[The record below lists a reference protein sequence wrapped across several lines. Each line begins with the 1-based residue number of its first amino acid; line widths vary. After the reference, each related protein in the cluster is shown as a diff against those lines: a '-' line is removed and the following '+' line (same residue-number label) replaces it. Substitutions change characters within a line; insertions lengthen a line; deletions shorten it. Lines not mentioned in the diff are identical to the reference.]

1 MTEAFFTA
9 VAPGLYRSTDR
20 ALITAA
26 DGERWTGD
34 DDALLAAGTKLALLL
49 DGAHRPSAEAGRPLA
64 RWLKARRDV
73 SATLVRGAVFVVPD
87 ADERAAWQARLD
99 AAGGRSPWPYLI
111 AAAADRAAAER
122 LARDWFDA
130 PG

>member
-9 VAPGLYRSTDR
+9 VAAGLYRSTDR
-20 ALITAA
+20 VLITAA
-26 DGERWTGD
+26 NGERWTGD

-49 DGAHRPSAEAGRPLA
+49 DGAHRPSAQAGRPLA

-87 ADERAAWQARLD
+87 A
-99 AAGGRSPWPYLI
+99 AGGRSPWPYLI
-111 AAAADRAAAER
+111 AAAADWAAAER
-122 LARDWFDA
+122 LARDWLDA

>member
-1 MTEAFFTA
+1 M
-9 VAPGLYRSTDR
+9 
-20 ALITAA
+20 
-26 DGERWTGD
+26 
-34 DDALLAAGTKLALLL
+34 
-49 DGAHRPSAEAGRPLA
+49 
-64 RWLKARRDV
+64 

-99 AAGGRSPWPYLI
+99 AAGGRSPWPYPI

-122 LARDWFDA
+122 LARDWLDA